1 MTAKFMQFTGILL
14 LAASPVVVACN
25 DDHVEDV
32 CARKGEID
40 RSALEPGVTATVVD
54 DIGTVELL
62 FLVPVPDHG
71 DDAELQ
77 AELSSAVSLV
87 VTSDETG
94 ATADLIS
101 GTIVDSVPAAPGE
114 WAWELDGD
122 RNVATLT
129 FFNAA
134 AGGTALD
141 VSATYG
147 AALSIAFN
155 EYIEEEPLFAFTVAV
170 EEE

>member
-1 MTAKFMQFTGILL
+1 MATKFTRFTGILL
-14 LAASPVVVACN
+14 LASSPAVVGCG
-25 DDHVEDV
+25 DDDVEDI

-40 RSALEPGVTATVVD
+40 RSALEPGVTATVAA

-71 DDAELQ
+71 NDADLE

-94 ATADLIS
+94 ATADLFS
-101 GTIVDSVPAAPGE
+101 GTIVDSSPAAPGE
-114 WAWELDGD
+114 WTWELDGD

-129 FFNAA
+129 FFNAVQ
-134 AGGTALD
+134 GGTALD
-141 VSATYG
+141 VSATYD

-155 EYIEEEPLFAFTVAV
+155 EYIQEEPIFTFTVTV
-170 EEE
+170 EAD